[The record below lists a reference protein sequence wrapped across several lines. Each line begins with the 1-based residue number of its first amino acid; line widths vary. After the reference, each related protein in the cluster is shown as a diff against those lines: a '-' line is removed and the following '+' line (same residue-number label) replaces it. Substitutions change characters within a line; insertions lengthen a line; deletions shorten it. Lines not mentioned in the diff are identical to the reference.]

1 MEAQMT
7 TTDDTRKFL
16 IDDISALL
24 NQNKSHEWLDSV
36 NDSGLYELW
45 RDLVNLR
52 TSEAVY
58 EVR

>member
-1 MEAQMT
+1 MT
-7 TTDDTRKFL
+7 DTRQFL

-24 NQNKSHEWLDSV
+24 DQNKTHDWLNNV
-36 NDSGLYELW
+36 NNDGLYSLW

-58 EVR
+58 ETTL